1 MLCFFSTSFFTNG
14 ETEEEHNHKAD
25 HWGSKKEFYPNF
37 FSLKKNKQTNK
48 SPALQLSSHF
58 LLFFCSLMQAPCNK
72 LDLQNNFDQNL
83 VIFSLKFLS
92 LESFESGQGRG
103 GKREVVQRGVGVGG
117 GGSGGWDQD
126 RQVVARQSSNA
137 INDSIHIHHMVTSHD
152 TKPQHQTQT
161 L

>member
-1 MLCFFSTSFFTNG
+1 MGKEG
-14 ETEEEHNHKAD
+14 EGKGRWYSGG
-25 HWGSKKEFYPNF
+25 WGW
-37 FSLKKNKQTNK
+37 
-48 SPALQLSSHF
+48 
-58 LLFFCSLMQAPCNK
+58 
-72 LDLQNNFDQNL
+72 
-83 VIFSLKFLS
+83 
-92 LESFESGQGRG
+92 
-103 GKREVVQRGVGVGG
+103 G